1 MLIVNENV
9 NEWRVGGGMV
19 PARGKRK
26 EYTSSSASRTVS
38 QGIADYPTILGFLGV
53 CEERINTMAASRI
66 LIVLLVV
73 ALVVIETSGF
83 SILPSSSA
91 APCTIILLGSLSP
104 LENSNNNVDDTSAAA
119 ADVLFAKFDSDNN
132 GYIDRDEFRAVAKTM
147 KASSRRREILS
158 VATATFGSIFV
169 ATGSNTFQTLQ
180 KTFRYQYMEENA
192 EAAMNELFPT
202 SVLSADI
209 DNIVAKVL
217 GKRGFTPENTLFGH
231 SVCADEVNNR
241 KEQLIPLMVN
251 RWQEG
256 EWVVKGLQR
265 ERERKVQMIILYK

>member
-1 MLIVNENV
+1 M
-9 NEWRVGGGMV
+9 EWFPPEGREKNTRLV
-19 PARGKRK
+19 R
-26 EYTSSSASRTVS
+26 SRTVS

-53 CEERINTMAASRI
+53 CEGRINTMAASRI

-104 LENSNNNVDDTSAAA
+104 LENSSTNVDDTSAAA